1 MIDTTETLMI
11 TMAITAVLSFAIGY
25 VTGRQVN
32 IGG

>member
-25 VTGRQVN
+25 VTGRML
-32 IGG
+32 